1 MPILEGNKKKLS
13 NSNQQRVVSV
23 VNEVTD
29 TQFWLKFGGKF
40 EFIGSPKGHFGLVFG
55 CKLLKGTEKFLP
67 QPGFEPRL
75 LDYYSSV
82 LTIML
87 QSVLYI
93 VDIYILI
100 LY

>member
-1 MPILEGNKKKLS
+1 M
-13 NSNQQRVVSV
+13 
-23 VNEVTD
+23 NEVTD

-75 LDYYSSV
+75 LDYHSSV
-82 LTIML
+82 LTIIP

-93 VDIYILI
+93 VILYILI